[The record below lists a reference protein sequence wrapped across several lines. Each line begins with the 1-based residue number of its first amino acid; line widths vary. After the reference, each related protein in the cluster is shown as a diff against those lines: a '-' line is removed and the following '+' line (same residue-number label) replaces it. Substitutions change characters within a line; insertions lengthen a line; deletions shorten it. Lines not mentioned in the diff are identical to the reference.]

1 MINRRQ
7 ILIYGASAL
16 LLPRMAKAA
25 YARSVSILSEPF
37 QTFGV
42 LHRDLFPGHGEIP
55 SPAHLNALGYLAG
68 VLNDPYLAAAEK
80 RFLEKGAKW
89 LNESADGSYGRP
101 YYRLD
106 ARRRQA
112 LLLTISRETWGDNW
126 LWTVMSYLFESMLC
140 DPVYGANTD
149 RSGWKWLKYEPGY
162 PRPKKAL
169 I

>member
-1 MINRRQ
+1 MTNRRQ
-7 ILIYGASAL
+7 ILIYGACVL
-16 LLPRMAKAA
+16 LLPRAAKAA
-25 YARSVSILSEPF
+25 YARSVRILSEPF

-42 LHRDLFPGHGEIP
+42 LHRDLFPGRGDIP

-68 VLNDPYLAAAEK
+68 VLNDPYLAADEK
-80 RFLEKGAKW
+80 RFLEKGAEW
-89 LNESADGSYGRP
+89 LNESAEDSYGRP

-106 ARRRQA
+106 AGRRQA
-112 LLLTISRETWGDNW
+112 LLEKVSHETWGGNW

-149 RSGWKWLKYEPGY
+149 RSGWKWLKHEPGY